1 MGWMPPYITDPM
13 EIPNNPKFMR
23 PRQIKERYAV
33 GISTLYRWLA
43 NGLISGSSKP
53 GMTLIEVASVERYMS
68 TWKRKGE

>member
-1 MGWMPPYITDPM
+1 MGWAAHHIGDLM
-13 EIPNNPKFMR
+13 EIPKYMR
-23 PRQIKERYAV
+23 PRAVKETY
-33 GISTLYRWLA
+33 GISVSTLYRWLA